1 MNRLK
6 GEVEVDL
13 PGMGKRQACLNMN
26 AMLEIQQVLGLE
38 SFDEIVTRLSQRYGD
53 EQGGRRRHDY
63 AMVRAV
69 LWASMREYDQSL
81 TIEEVGRHITWS
93 TLARA
98 LLEVAK
104 ILEATMDLEG
114 MLGPT
119 VAAAETPNQAVEPEA
134 AA

>member
-13 PGMGKRQACLNMN
+13 PGMGPRPACLNMN
-26 AMLEIQQVLGLE
+26 AMLAIQDVLGLE
-38 SFDEIVTRLSQRYGD
+38 SFDEIVTRLSQRYGP
-53 EQGGRRRHDY
+53 EQGGRRKHDY

-69 LWASMREYDQSL
+69 LWAAMREYDPAL

-98 LLEVAK
+98 LTEVAR
-104 ILEATMDLEG
+104 ILEGSMDLEG
-114 MLGPT
+114 LLGPI
-119 VAAAETPNQAVEPEA
+119 VAAAETPEKVEPEA